1 MTQLKTFSNL
11 TKTFLLI
18 SILQNRR
25 AKWRRQEKSESL
37 RLGLSHFSQLPHRL
51 GCNGSMNM
59 PVDPW
64 LSPPL
69 LTALPG
75 TINKHFYRQFFSNS
89 FPEFE
94 GFLSHPQTVYPSYLT
109 PPLSLNP
116 SNINMSQ
123 LMQHPNGALR
133 ISPQNIPPPSH
144 MPQAAIPTSSAT
156 IMAPQQ
162 SSSMSP
168 SGSMQSLRSPSP
180 DKKNLSEIRVDSPV
194 DERLKDGNALNMTI
208 SPNPT
213 VTAVATDIRTNSI
226 AALRIKAKEHLEN
239 INKNLTM
246 V

>member
-1 MTQLKTFSNL
+1 
-11 TKTFLLI
+11 
-18 SILQNRR
+18 
-25 AKWRRQEKSESL
+25 
-37 RLGLSHFSQLPHRL
+37 
-51 GCNGSMNM
+51 M

-75 TINKHFYRQFFSNS
+75 TSHKHFYRQFLSNP
-89 FPEFE
+89 FFELE

-123 LMQHPNGALR
+123 LMSHNPNGTLR

-156 IMAPQQ
+156 TMPMMAPQQ
-162 SSSMSP
+162 SASMSP
-168 SGSMQSLRSPSP
+168 SGSMQSMRSPSP
-180 DKKNLSEIRVDSPV
+180 DKKNSSDISVDSPV
-194 DERLKDGNALNMTI
+194 DDRLKDGNALNMTI
-208 SPNPT
+208 SPNSSVP
-213 VTAVATDIRTNSI
+213 VATDIRTNSI